1 MHKRL
6 SVGSFLRNATAQD
19 HQAVDNAFAR
29 FDLSGRDGYVAFL
42 VAQARA
48 LLAVEAVLW
57 QLPGWRP
64 RGGLIADDLAELGE
78 ATPRALALSPP
89 RTTAAAWGMLYVIEG
104 SRLGGAVLAP
114 QVAAGL
120 PTHYLGAV
128 HGNGEWR
135 AFRDRLDTAE
145 AEDARGGDHWRD
157 DALAGAQ
164 AAFALFH
171 EAAQ

>member
-29 FDLSGRDGYVAFL
+29 FDLSVRDGYVAFL
-42 VAQARA
+42 RAQARA

-64 RGGLIADDLAELGE
+64 RGGLIAHDLAELGE
-78 ATPRALALSPP
+78 ATPPALRLAPP
-89 RTTAAAWGMLYVIEG
+89 ATAAEAWGMLYVIEG
-104 SRLGGAVLAP
+104 SRLGGAVLTR
-114 QVAAGL
+114 QVAADL
-120 PTHYLGAV
+120 PTHYLDAV

-135 AFRDRLDTAE
+135 AFRDRLEAAE
-145 AEDARGGDHWRD
+145 AEDGRGGDHWRD
-157 DALAGAQ
+157 EALAGAR
-164 AAFALFH
+164 ATFALFR
-171 EAAQ
+171 EAA